1 MLNVAGA
8 MENIKDVI
16 QKIKNRPGQTS
27 GQDDRHSSPLHTTI
41 PKLQLKYRKPSLR
54 TIRNRVEW
62 KSDNY
67 KIKETTSIET
77 GRRGADMDW
86 GGPTSTCREQ
96 KFGRD
101 ISGARGPNPKSDC
114 QSKVPM
120 PGKLVPTTS
129 S

>member
-54 TIRNRVEW
+54 TISNRVEW

-67 KIKETTSIET
+67 KIRETMSIQT
-77 GRRGADMDW
+77 GRMGRDAEQA
-86 GGPTSTCREQ
+86 GPTLTC
-96 KFGRD
+96 GR
-101 ISGARGPNPKSDC
+101 
-114 QSKVPM
+114 
-120 PGKLVPTTS
+120 
-129 S
+129 